1 MGPLALGQHASIEV
15 VHHIE
20 ARDAHHGLI
29 LRGIDRI
36 ALAGFLGAVK
46 GGQCADDSEQANKV
60 VGRLRECG
68 HGSSIGEAVHLHIA
82 RKRLADGVEARAAYV
97 AGVAR
102 LAKARNMHNDER
114 RINLPQRLVAH
125 APLVHLAATE
135 TVNQNVG
142 VFKQFVEQLT
152 ATAMAHV
159 HAQRS
164 GVATI
169 HARTPTGEHR
179 VRTARVATFGILDAN
194 NIGAQIAQHSASKR
208 PSNCLRK
215 IKNLHALQ
223 RAKWFERFFCHVSSS
238 LHVDTE
244 GKAKTMPEAGRAV
257 ENASPYAQKPS
268 KHARRKRASSYAAR
282 VSPNRRTMLGGLGP
296 YRFGGLRER
305 LRQAFASEQ
314 NRASAAPARLSFE
327 GRMTNRRNPA
337 PLTFTLASGKT
348 GHRHQAR
355 HNCSKRRKPPDRSII
370 R

>member
-1 MGPLALGQHASIEV
+1 
-15 VHHIE
+15 
-20 ARDAHHGLI
+20 
-29 LRGIDRI
+29 
-36 ALAGFLGAVK
+36 
-46 GGQCADDSEQANKV
+46 
-60 VGRLRECG
+60 
-68 HGSSIGEAVHLHIA
+68 
-82 RKRLADGVEARAAYV
+82 
-97 AGVAR
+97 
-102 LAKARNMHNDER
+102 MHNDER
-114 RINLPQRLVAH
+114 RIDLPQRFVAH

-142 VFKQFVEQLT
+142 VFKQLVEQLT

-169 HARTPTGEHR
+169 HARAPAREHR

-257 ENASPYAQKPS
+257 ESAPS
-268 KHARRKRASSYAAR
+268 AEALQAAFIARCAPRRVGPIYCAATCDE
-282 VSPNRRTMLGGLGP
+282 RRLNKELMNWE
-296 YRFGGLRER
+296 YRFTWHSD
-305 LRQAFASEQ
+305 A
-314 NRASAAPARLSFE
+314 
-327 GRMTNRRNPA
+327 
-337 PLTFTLASGKT
+337 
-348 GHRHQAR
+348 
-355 HNCSKRRKPPDRSII
+355 
-370 R
+370 

>member
-1 MGPLALGQHASIEV
+1 M
-15 VHHIE
+15 
-20 ARDAHHGLI
+20 D
-29 LRGIDRI
+29 
-36 ALAGFLGAVK
+36 
-46 GGQCADDSEQANKV
+46 
-60 VGRLRECG
+60 
-68 HGSSIGEAVHLHIA
+68 
-82 RKRLADGVEARAAYV
+82 
-97 AGVAR
+97 
-102 LAKARNMHNDER
+102 NDER
-114 RINLPQRLVAH
+114 WIDLPQRLVAH
-125 APLVHLAATE
+125 APLVHLAAAE
-135 TVNQNVG
+135 TVDQNIG
-142 VFKQFVEQLT
+142 AFKQLVEQLA

-164 GVATI
+164 RIAAI
-169 HARTPTGEHR
+169 HARAPAREHW
-179 VRTARVATFGILDAN
+179 VRTARVTALGVFNAN
-194 NIGAQIAQHSASKR
+194 NIGTQIAQHSARKR
-208 PSNCLRK
+208 SRNCLRK

-223 RAKWFERFFCHVSSS
+223 RAKRFECFFCHVSSS

-244 GKAKTMPEAGRAV
+244 GKAKTVPEARRAV

-296 YRFGGLRER
+296 YRFGSLRER

>member
-1 MGPLALGQHASIEV
+1 MPATRISVYIAG
-15 VHHIE
+15 
-20 ARDAHHGLI
+20 D
-29 LRGIDRI
+29 LR
-36 ALAGFLGAVK
+36 A
-46 GGQCADDSEQANKV
+46 
-60 VGRLRECG
+60 
-68 HGSSIGEAVHLHIA
+68 SSI
-82 RKRLADGVEARAAYV
+82 V
-97 AGVAR
+97 APSFSA
-102 LAKARNMHNDER
+102 
-114 RINLPQRLVAH
+114 
-125 APLVHLAATE
+125 AATAAAASSA
-135 TVNQNVG
+135 
-142 VFKQFVEQLT
+142 L
-152 ATAMAHV
+152 
-159 HAQRS
+159 RS
-164 GVATI
+164 
-169 HARTPTGEHR
+169 
-179 VRTARVATFGILDAN
+179 
-194 NIGAQIAQHSASKR
+194 SASSPVWEAPKGR
-208 PSNCLRK
+208 TFMTEV
-215 IKNLHALQ
+215 KNLHALQ

-244 GKAKTMPEAGRAV
+244 GKAKTMPEAGRAA

-296 YRFGGLRER
+296 YRFGSLRER